1 MPSWFTDSVRYK
13 VLAAALAGAAAVV
26 IAYSVERWVRDDAY
40 AAAFRAGL
48 DAVVVIVVGIV
59 VTGVLD
65 RRSTERAAQAQRRR
79 RAAGRV
85 LALSRYGSDLNL
97 AAWGWVSRPERD
109 EQDPWGGGDGSDRP
123 GPDDR
128 SVSAGVDLLK
138 GMARELGDETRLNLG
153 AVEKELKE
161 LHEGSP
167 ELLLLW
173 LQGVHRLG
181 TLYWFEGGRVSRLQH
196 LAGLRNALQG
206 EFGDANDS
214 LRTPFT
220 AFARALA
227 HTEAAKLKT
236 DAVVQERL
244 VVASVG
250 EPLGSSAMAREQPDV
265 VRLLGSV
272 SETGPSDS
280 VLHLTIVADVL
291 ARRAVELMHDLPEAW
306 ETAVHGTLNRCVGA
320 LEGEV
325 AHVQVLLLRL
335 VDLIEALVADVEST
349 R

>member
-26 IAYSVERWVRDDAY
+26 IAYSVERWVRDDA
-40 AAAFRAGL
+40 AGAAFRAGL
-48 DAVVVIVVGIV
+48 DALVVIVVGV
-59 VTGVLD
+59 VITGVLD
-65 RRSTERAAQAQRRR
+65 RRSAERAAQAQRRR

-85 LALSRYGSDLNL
+85 LALAQFGSDLNL
-97 AAWGWVSRPERD
+97 AAWGWVSRPEPD
-109 EQDPWGGGDGSDRP
+109 EKDPWGGGDGSDRP
-123 GPDDR
+123 GPEDR
-128 SVSAGVDLLK
+128 PVSAGVDRLK
-138 GMARELGDETRLNLG
+138 GMARELGDAEKRLNLG
-153 AVEKELKE
+153 AVENELKE
-161 LHEGSP
+161 LHEGPP

-181 TLYWFEGGRVSRLQH
+181 TLYWFEGGRVSRLQQ

-206 EFGDANDS
+206 EFGDADDS
-214 LRTPFT
+214 VRTQFI

-227 HTEAAKLKT
+227 LTEAAKLKS

-250 EPLGSSAMAREQPDV
+250 EPLGSSAMAREQSDV

-291 ARRAVELMHDLPEAW
+291 S
-306 ETAVHGTLNRCVGA
+306 GA
-320 LEGEV
+320 P
-325 AHVQVLLLRL
+325 
-335 VDLIEALVADVEST
+335 SS
-349 R
+349 